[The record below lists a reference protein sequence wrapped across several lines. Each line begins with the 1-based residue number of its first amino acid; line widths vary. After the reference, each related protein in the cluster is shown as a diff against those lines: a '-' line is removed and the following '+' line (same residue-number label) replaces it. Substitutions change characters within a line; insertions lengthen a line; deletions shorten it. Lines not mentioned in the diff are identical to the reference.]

1 MEDSTKVPLTPG
13 SIINVPLGAT
23 LEMQLKLPTESD
35 GGIMVPAGCETDE
48 GQTVMKKTTQ
58 SRTETQQSKRVATH
72 GDQTV
77 SESSQAV
84 RKMMQDTRS
93 MVHQSSTESNESQR
107 IVKKTTAQQQMKYSK
122 QTFSSTSSFESSHN

>member
-13 SIINVPLGAT
+13 SVINVPLGAK
-23 LEMQLKLPTESD
+23 LEMQLKLPTES
-35 GGIMVPAGCETDE
+35 GSGIMVPAVCETDE

-84 RKMMQDTRS
+84 RKVMQDTRS

-107 IVKKTTAQQQMKYSK
+107 IVKTTAQQQMKYTK

>member
-1 MEDSTKVPLTPG
+1 MEDSTKIPLTPG
-13 SIINVPLGAT
+13 SVINVPLGAK
-23 LEMQLKLPTESD
+23 LEMQLKLPTDS
-35 GGIMVPAGCETDE
+35 GSGIMVPAGCETDE

-58 SRTETQQSKRVATH
+58 SRTETQQSKRVAMH

-84 RKMMQDTRS
+84 RKVMQDSRS

-107 IVKKTTAQQQMKYSK
+107 IVKTTAQQQMKYTK